1 MDNPA
6 MESTPLDTNQAGAL
20 FAEMLEPKTPEAEQK
35 EPEAKE
41 DPAKAEEPA
50 PNEAEEGADAEPAK
64 DDDPTVTIKIDGKDV
79 EVKLSELKNGYQRQ
93 ADYTR
98 KTMETAEQRKAAEA
112 ESNKAR
118 QERAEYGQKLQNFE
132 AQLVMALQAQ
142 NSQEWTPQAIEA
154 DPVGYLKHQ
163 ALAQTRQAQ
172 LMQVQQERQKVMEAE
187 EADRKQA
194 HESHVQREQ
203 QELLAKLPDWKD
215 ATKAKAE
222 KAAIAAYLTEK
233 AGFDQS
239 ALQNITDHRAV
250 LLARKAMLYDQMV
263 EKAQTAA
270 KKVATLPTKVER
282 PGVSETQGVDKRSAV
297 YQRAMKTG
305 KVEDMGALFASIL

>member
-6 MESTPLDTNQAGAL
+6 TESGELDINQAAAL
-20 FAEMLEPKTPEAEQK
+20 FAEVLEPKAPDPEQK
-35 EPEAKE
+35 EPEAKDE
-41 DPAKAEEPA
+41 PAKVDEPK
-50 PNEAEEGADAEPAK
+50 PNEAEEGDDAAQAQ

-163 ALAQTRQAQ
+163 VLAQTRQAQ
-172 LMQVQQERQKVMEAE
+172 LMQVQQERQKVAEAD
-187 EADRKQA
+187 EADRKKA
-194 HESHVQREQ
+194 HSEHVQREQ

-215 ATKAKAE
+215 EAKAKAD

-233 AGFDQS
+233 AGYDTS

-282 PGVSETQGVDKRSAV
+282 PGVTESGNVDKRSAL
-297 YQRAMKTG
+297 YQRAAKSG
-305 KVEDMGALFASIL
+305 RVEDAGAFFASIL